1 VIGTTF
7 ADRYEILEQLGDGAA
22 GEVWKARDGHQDQIV
37 ALKIFKPGLST
48 IHVYGEAS
56 ILTAL
61 EGDQILR
68 VYNADTYQDIP
79 YIATKVAALG
89 SAESLLGSN
98 RWGLPA
104 DVVRSWVRQ
113 VLVGLGACHDRQLL
127 HRDIK
132 PANMFLDTTE
142 IALLGDFGLAYQL
155 DADGTA
161 PADGSPH
168 TIAPEMW
175 EAGRG
180 TKASDIYSIGVSAYR
195 LLTGQ
200 WPFGADTREELKR
213 LAVAGKYVR
222 LRDLAPQLSRR
233 LADRVENAMV
243 RDPAARPTWREM
255 HEALGQAG
263 VVSRVWRRQ
272 SPHDGHDR
280 CWVEVRATSGTRHA
294 VCVIPTHAS
303 VAAIEVRHADGA
315 QHRITPKCRESV
327 GRDRL
332 ASSLRDVFDHM

>member
-1 VIGTTF
+1 VIGTSF
-7 ADRYEILEQLGDGAA
+7 ADRYEILEQLGDGVA
-22 GEVWKARDGHQDQIV
+22 GEVWKARDTHQDQIV
-37 ALKIFKPGLST
+37 ALKIFRPGLST

-68 VYNADTYQDIP
+68 VYNADTFQDIP

-89 SAESLLGSN
+89 TAEGLLRSN

-132 PANMFLDTTE
+132 PANMFLETTE

-175 EAGRG
+175 ESGRG
-180 TKASDIYSIGVSAYR
+180 TKASDIYSMGVSTYR
-195 LLTGQ
+195 LLTGR
-200 WPFGADTREELKR
+200 WPFDADSREELKR
-213 LAVAGKYVR
+213 LAVEGRFVR

-233 LADRVENAMV
+233 LADRVEAAMA
-243 RDPAARPTWREM
+243 RDPAGRPAWREM
-255 HEALGQAG
+255 HEALGQHG
-263 VVSRVWRRQ
+263 VVSRVWRRH
-272 SPHDGHDR
+272 SPHNGHEQ
-280 CWVEVRATSGTRHA
+280 CWDEIGPNSATRHA
-294 VCVIPTHAS
+294 VCVFAKTAKL
-303 VAAIEVRHADGA
+303 AGIEVRHADGA
-315 QHRITPKCRESV
+315 QHRITSKCRESV
-327 GRDRL
+327 DRGRL
-332 ASSLRDVFDHM
+332 GSSLRDVFDHL